1 MHEDLFRREMLDARK
16 QRWLGSIRLPV
27 SRMGWPMAALAM
39 AALIALLA
47 LLGFGRYTRSESASG
62 QLIPRGGLLNIS
74 APAGG
79 RIARSHV
86 VEGQTV
92 ARGQTLLEI
101 SAELDSPALGAGVG
115 QAVGAELALQRER
128 LLAERDA
135 IERERGR
142 DTDSLRQRIVDSQRR
157 LDLADAQLRLRRE
170 QAAQAERLSQQ
181 VQPLRAAKLLSD
193 VQWQQYETTRI
204 DSLSRVQDAQ
214 RERLDAAR
222 DLADARAA
230 LADLPRRLSERRGR
244 IERELADIAQ
254 DDAHNEGRRR
264 IAVLAPH
271 AGRISGWALTEGQA
285 IGAGQRLFSLL
296 PEHAPLQ
303 AELWLPDRAIGLIAA
318 GTPVTLRYPA
328 FPYQTHGLQRGRV
341 AQIARAPLSAQDIRE
356 RTGRPADAPA
366 WRVLVDLDRQDVA
379 SHALQAQMRVDAEL
393 QLERRRLYEFL
404 FVPNVSAP
412 RGLAL
417 TATQGDAP

>member
-27 SRMGWPMAALAM
+27 SRMGWPMAALAV
-39 AALIALLA
+39 AALIASLA
-47 LLGFGRYTRSESASG
+47 LLGFARYTRSESASG
-62 QLIPRGGLLNIS
+62 QLIPHGGLLNVS

-86 VEGQTV
+86 VEGQMV
-92 ARGQTLLEI
+92 ERGQTLLEI
-101 SAELDSPALGAGVG
+101 SVELDSPALAAGVG
-115 QAVGAELALQRER
+115 QAVGVELALQRKR
-128 LLAERDA
+128 LLADRDA

-142 DTDSLRQRIVDSQRR
+142 DTASLQQRIVDSQRR
-157 LDLADAQLRLRRE
+157 IDLTDAQLQLRRE
-170 QAAQAERLSQQ
+170 QAAQAERLSRQ
-181 VQPLRAAKLLSD
+181 VQPLRVAKLLSD
-193 VQWQQYETTRI
+193 VQWQQYETTRT

-214 RERLDAAR
+214 REGLDAAR
-222 DLADARAA
+222 ELADARAA
-230 LADLPRRLSERRGR
+230 LADLPQRMSERRSR

-264 IAVLAPH
+264 IAVLAPR

-303 AELWLPDRAIGLIAA
+303 AELWLSDRAIGLIAA

-328 FPYQTHGLQRGRV
+328 FPYQTYGLQHGRV
-341 AQIARAPLSAQDIRE
+341 AQIARGPLSAQDIRE

-366 WRVLVDLDRQDVA
+366 WRVLVDLDRQEVA

-404 FVPNVSAP
+404 FVSSVLAP
-412 RGLAL
+412 RGPPL
-417 TATQGDAP
+417 TATRGDVP

>member
-27 SRMGWPMAALAM
+27 SRMGWPMAGLAL

-62 QLIPRGGLLNIS
+62 QLIPRGGLLNVS

-115 QAVGAELALQRER
+115 QAVGAELALQRQR

-135 IERERGR
+135 IERER
-142 DTDSLRQRIVDSQRR
+142 DTDSLRQRIDDSQRR
-157 LDLADAQLRLRRE
+157 IDLADAQLRLRRE
-170 QAAQAERLSQQ
+170 QAAQAERLSRQ

-222 DLADARAA
+222 ELADARAA
-230 LADLPRRLSERRGR
+230 LADLPRHLSERRGR

-264 IAVLAPH
+264 IAVLAPR

-328 FPYQTHGLQRGRV
+328 FPYQTYGLQRGRV

-366 WRVLVDLDRQDVA
+366 WRVLVDLDRQQVA

-404 FVPNVSAP
+404 VLPGVLAPNASAP
-412 RGLAL
+412 
-417 TATQGDAP
+417 TTTQGDAP

>member
-1 MHEDLFRREMLDARK
+1 MHEDLFRREMLDARN

-27 SRMGWPMAALAM
+27 SRMGWPMAALAV

-62 QLIPRGGLLNIS
+62 QLIPRGGLLNVS

-115 QAVGAELALQRER
+115 QA
-128 LLAERDA
+128 
-135 IERERGR
+135 
-142 DTDSLRQRIVDSQRR
+142 IVDSQRR
-157 LDLADAQLRLRRE
+157 IDLADAQLQLRRE
-170 QAAQAERLSQQ
+170 QAAQAERLSRQ

-222 DLADARAA
+222 ELADARAA
-230 LADLPRRLSERRGR
+230 LTELPQRLSERRGR

-254 DDAHNEGRRR
+254 DDARNEGRRR
-264 IAVLAPH
+264 IAVLAPR

-285 IGAGQRLFSLL
+285 IGAGQHLFSLQ

-303 AELWLPDRAIGLIAA
+303 AELWLPDRAIGLIAD

-328 FPYQTHGLQRGRV
+328 FPYQTYGLQRGRV

-366 WRVLVDLDRQDVA
+366 WRVLVDLDRQNVA
-379 SHALQAQMRVDAEL
+379 THALQAQMRVDAEL
-393 QLERRRLYEFL
+393 QLERRRLYEFV
-404 FVPNVSAP
+404 FAP
-412 RGLAL
+412 S
-417 TATQGDAP
+417 